1 MRNTKGQPVI
11 VSYDSGYEHSIEHWF
26 ETRRL
31 VAEADAALQFSYFA
45 PWEDALKAIHSCS
58 YELYERRGR
67 KDGHDLDDWLR
78 AEGEVLAYMEVSA
91 SAAFKGAPKKL

>member
-1 MRNTKGQPVI
+1 MRNAKGRPVI
-11 VSYDSGYEHSIEHWF
+11 VSYDSGYEHSLEHWF

-31 VAEADAALQFSYFA
+31 VAEADATLQLYFA
-45 PWEDALKAIHSCS
+45 PWEDAVKAIRSCS

-78 AEGEVLAYMEVSA
+78 AEGEVLAFMEVSA
-91 SAAFKGAPKKL
+91 SAAFNGAPKIF